1 MYNSSY
7 ISLNSRPGIQK
18 SGVGGQE
25 SKEYNFE
32 FPAGNSK
39 VPSINCIELI
49 ITFVDNCIELHTV
62 VYDRKYTAMYNSS
75 YIILNSRPGIQK
87 SGVGGQESKEYNFE
101 FPAGNSKVPSINC
114 IELIITFVDNCIE
127 LHTVV
132 YDRKYTAMYNSSYII
147 LNSRPGIQ
155 KSGVG
160 AQESKEYNFEFP

>member
-7 ISLNSRPGIQK
+7 IILNSRPGIQK
-18 SGVGGQE
+18 SGVGAQE

-49 ITFVDNCIELHTV
+49 ITFVDNCIELHT
-62 VYDRKYTAMYNSS
+62 
-75 YIILNSRPGIQK
+75 I
-87 SGVGGQESKEYNFE
+87 
-101 FPAGNSKVPSINC
+101 
-114 IELIITFVDNCIE
+114 
-127 LHTVV
+127 V

-160 AQESKEYNFEFP
+160 AQESKEYNFEFPAGNSKVPSINCIELIVTFVDNCIQLHTIVLLYRIVNICIRLYTNVNNSIRL